1 MDLKH
6 IALNEIGPEG
16 CSLTVSDETVW
27 SQPAEE
33 YGLSCRIV
41 EPVIAEVFILPQQDG
56 CLLRGTIRGA
66 VSMPCNRCME
76 ETLVVLNQS
85 FDEFEE
91 YPGTVGTEPE
101 EGEPAGLLDE
111 CAVTWEGGAPF
122 LDLASLLWEE
132 FSLALPVKPLCR
144 PDCRGLC
151 PVCGKNLNEG
161 ACGCS
166 RDSGDPRLAALR
178 QLKVKHQG

>member
-1 MDLKH
+1 MELRH
-6 IALNEIGPEG
+6 IALNEIEPQGRTI
-16 CSLTVSDETVW
+16 TVSDRSVW
-27 SQPAEE
+27 EEPAAE
-33 YGLSCRIV
+33 YHLQCRMV
-41 EPVIAEVFILPQQDG
+41 EPVVAEVFLLPQNDG
-56 CLLRGTIRGA
+56 CLIRGTIRGVVA
-66 VSMPCNRCME
+66 MPCNRCME

-91 YPGTVGTEPE
+91 YPAPAETEPE
-101 EGEPAGLLDE
+101 EENPAGLLDE
-111 CAVTWEGGAPF
+111 CAVTMEGGAPF

-151 PVCGKNLNEG
+151 PECGKNLNEG
-161 ACGCS
+161 ACSCS

>member
-1 MDLKH
+1 MDFRH
-6 IALNEIGPEG
+6 IALHEIGPQG
-16 CSLTVSDETVW
+16 CTLAVSDVSVW
-27 SQPAEE
+27 ERPLRE
-33 YGLSCRIV
+33 YHVSCRMV
-41 EPVIAEVFILPQQDG
+41 EPVSAEVFILPQEDG
-56 CLLRGTIRGA
+56 CLIRGTIRGVVA
-66 VSMPCNRCME
+66 MPCNRCME

-91 YPGTVGTEPE
+91 YPRISETEPE
-101 EGEPAGLLDE
+101 EENPAELLDE
-111 CAVTWEGGAPF
+111 CVVTMEGGSPF

-151 PVCGKNLNEG
+151 PECGKNLNEG
-161 ACGCS
+161 ACSCS